1 MFTKDELETI
11 AEKLPQKV
19 QHIEQYNE
27 QLSMH
32 FGKIF
37 FDFYKQ
43 NHNRNVDHQY
53 VEANIIFFKKFD
65 SKDVKWLEKHGITN
79 WSIHHMELKLAK
91 TVKSEQELISFMTN
105 ILNHF
110 NTRKEATW
118 SNALMEKFI

>member
-1 MFTKDELETI
+1 MFTREQLETI

-27 QLSMH
+27 QFSMH

-105 ILNHF
+105 VLNRF
-110 NTRKEATW
+110 QARKEATW

>member
-1 MFTKDELETI
+1 MFTKEQLETI

-19 QHIEQYNE
+19 HDIEEYDG
-27 QLSMH
+27 QLIMH
-32 FGKIF
+32 FGKIWF
-37 FDFYKQ
+37 ELYKQ

-91 TVKSEQELISFMTN
+91 TVESEQELISFMTN
-105 ILNHF
+105 VLNRF
-110 NTRKEATW
+110 QARKEATW